1 MSVGDLNFYSA
12 IAIFWHLIGGV
23 VLMSLQ
29 SADVRPVYMSTGF
42 EFVNPVYVYN
52 TTKVN
57 VFGAVVVSLLL
68 GACFPICTMLYW
80 FYKLCTFGRK

>member
-1 MSVGDLNFYSA
+1 MSIGDMIA
-12 IAIFWHLIGGV
+12 IAICWHLIGGV
-23 VLMSLQ
+23 LLMSLQ
-29 SADVRPVYMSTGF
+29 SADVRPVCISNGF
-42 EFVNPVYVYN
+42 EFVNPVYIYS

-68 GACFPICTMLYW
+68 GACFPICTLLYW